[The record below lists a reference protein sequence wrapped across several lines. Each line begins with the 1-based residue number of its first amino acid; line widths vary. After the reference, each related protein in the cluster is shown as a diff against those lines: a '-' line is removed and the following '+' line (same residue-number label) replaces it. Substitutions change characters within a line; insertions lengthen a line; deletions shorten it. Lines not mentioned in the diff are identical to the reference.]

1 MLRVL
6 QEKEIRRIGDDRVV
20 PVDVRV
26 ISATNIDIEK
36 QISTREFR
44 ADLFYRLNL
53 LNLQAPPLR
62 ERSEDV
68 MAMADYFLR
77 LFGQEYQ
84 KSIPTFSPK
93 AVALLQRYSWPGNA
107 RELRNFCE
115 KLMVLNESPVVD
127 DIQLRNMGLRA
138 SNPQPAE
145 AVLEQP
151 DNISREQLMQL
162 LSRQKLKQEDL
173 ARMLG
178 VSRTTLWR
186 WAKKQ
191 QQ

>member
-1 MLRVL
+1 
-6 QEKEIRRIGDDRVV
+6 
-20 PVDVRV
+20 
-26 ISATNIDIEK
+26 
-36 QISTREFR
+36 
-44 ADLFYRLNL
+44 
-53 LNLQAPPLR
+53 
-62 ERSEDV
+62 
-68 MAMADYFLR
+68 
-77 LFGQEYQ
+77 
-84 KSIPTFSPK
+84 
-93 AVALLQRYSWPGNA
+93 
-107 RELRNFCE
+107 
-115 KLMVLNESPVVD
+115 MVLNESPVVD
-127 DIQLRNMGLRA
+127 DIQLRNMGLRE